1 MSAAD
6 IIQPA
11 DRYVVVSSHSLR
23 GHDRLEHPERDE
35 VLAWETPLTSATR
48 EAAQQRAAEI
58 ERHGYGPCRIAR
70 LVFED

>member
-6 IIQPA
+6 VIQPA
-11 DRYVVVSSHSLR
+11 DRYVVVSAHALR
-23 GHDRLEHPERDE
+23 PVDRAEHAQSDVE
-35 VLAWETPLTSATR
+35 LAWETPLPGATR
-48 EAAQQRAAEI
+48 EAAQKRAAEI